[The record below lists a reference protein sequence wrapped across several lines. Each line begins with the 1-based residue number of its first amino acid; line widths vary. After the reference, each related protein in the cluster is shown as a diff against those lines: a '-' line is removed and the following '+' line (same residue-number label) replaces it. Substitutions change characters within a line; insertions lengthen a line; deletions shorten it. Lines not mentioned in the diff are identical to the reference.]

1 MKAIILV
8 TSILF
13 SLNILAQDQVSEAVK
28 SKPLTDKYKSAREKF
43 NKLSPEHKDILRE
56 RYRKYLKLPP
66 AAKEILQKRHIEW
79 KKLSPENKKRLK
91 RQYKQFKDMDKVKRE
106 RLLERLKKFQKMSPE
121 EREKRLDKLKA
132 LKRAAHKG
140 KRDSIERKLRFLDI
154 IKGRRDPRKIRKRA
168 RMRRDRNNNTTGD
181 TNVDPYTPPPGGSS
195 PFP

>member
-43 NKLSPEHKDILRE
+43 NKLSPEDKYILRE

-106 RLLERLKKFQKMSPE
+106 RLLERLKKLQKMSPE
-121 EREKRLDKLKA
+121 EREKRLDKLKT
-132 LKRAAHKG
+132 LKRAHKG
-140 KRDSIERKLRFLDI
+140 KRDSIKRKLRFLD

-181 TNVDPYTPPPGGSS
+181 TNVDPYTPPSGGSS